1 MKEINMIPDNCPS
14 CGGTLEFNET
24 GVDLFCRSMSCGAQ
38 VERKLLHFFGT
49 LSNLDGLGIKTIEN
63 LVDNGFD
70 TIPKIYSMKYNDFED
85 CGYKHK
91 TIFNLGSELESSL
104 QRPIPDYRFLAALG
118 ISHLGIG
125 SAKKFLEEYDI
136 MDIFLVDRE
145 ALSNI
150 DGFGNIKS
158 EEIFS
163 EMNHRHS
170 EIRDIF
176 NLNFNIVKETIEV
189 TESPFT
195 DKRLT
200 FSGKMSGNRKEM
212 ENHAKSLGAIITGV
226 NSKSDYLIIGEN
238 VGSNK
243 MNAAEKFGITI
254 LTEKEYMEKIDD

>member
-1 MKEINMIPDNCPS
+1 MIKPIDHCPS
-14 CGGTLEFNET
+14 CNSSLEWSENI
-24 GVDLFCRSMSCGAQ
+24 VDLLCVNNLCEAQ
-38 VERKLLHFFGT
+38 TSRGLIHWFGVT
-49 LSNLDGLGIKTIEN
+49 AVTDGFGPATIDILIEN
-63 LVDNGFD
+63 GYD
-70 TIPKIYSMKYNDFED
+70 TIPKIYNMQFSDFKR
-85 CGYKHK
+85 CGYKLK
-91 TIFNLGSELESSL
+91 TTMNLGSELESSKS
-104 QRPIPDYRFLAALG
+104 RPIPNYRFLAALG
-118 ISHLGIG
+118 INHLGIG

-195 DKRLT
+195 GKRLT
-200 FSGKMSGNRKEM
+200 FTGKMSGVRKEM